1 MRHAYLGPA
10 FGDAA
15 IEAAVARR
23 ADKVASTRVS
33 DIVSTT
39 ADLLAAGHP
48 VAWFQGRMEFG
59 PRALG
64 NRSIL
69 GCPSV
74 PGVADRINA
83 QIKFRER
90 WRPFCPSILD
100 RVAREKLL
108 ARTQEDIQ
116 REKEK
121 ALAELNNAA
130 IDLSFRI
137 AQRVMKE
144 DLDKDRHDRLVSS
157 FISDM
162 RELN

>member
-1 MRHAYLGPA
+1 IGFLVLMAVLWKPLWTAVPA
-10 FGDAA
+10 VIDERRRSIEDAFDENDRA
-15 IEAAVARR
+15 RSELARQQAEYEKRR
-23 ADKVASTRVS
+23 AD
-33 DIVSTT
+33 
-39 ADLLAAGHP
+39 
-48 VAWFQGRMEFG
+48 
-59 PRALG
+59 
-64 NRSIL
+64 
-69 GCPSV
+69 
-74 PGVADRINA
+74 INA
-83 QIKFRER
+83 EAQAKMQEALEKGQAAAAEIRAHAEE
-90 WRPFCPSILD
+90 S
-100 RVAREKLL
+100 REKLL

-162 RELN
+162 R

>member
-1 MRHAYLGPA
+1 MDLANLPV
-10 FGDAA
+10 
-15 IEAAVARR
+15 I
-23 ADKVASTRVS
+23 VASLVGFL
-33 DIVSTT
+33 ILMAVLKKPLWT
-39 ADLLAAGHP
+39 AVPQVIDSRRKSIEDAFDEIDRARTELAKQQAEYEK
-48 VAWFQGRMEFG
+48 RM
-59 PRALG
+59 
-64 NRSIL
+64 
-69 GCPSV
+69 
-74 PGVADRINA
+74 ADINA
-83 QIKFRER
+83 EAQAKMQEALDKGQAAAAEIKAHAEE
-90 WRPFCPSILD
+90 
-100 RVAREKLL
+100 AREKLL